1 MELGVSKLRG
11 YREFVSA
18 RDIVTVYNV
27 YCSPKNFILKAFPPA
42 LALASHQPFFSIE
55 MFESWVSP
63 SGYELYE
70 TWLENSA
77 NIVVSS
83 LS

>member
-18 RDIVTVYNV
+18 RDIITVYNV

-42 LALASHQPFFSIE
+42 LALASHQPFFLLKCL
-55 MFESWVSP
+55 SP
-63 SGYELYE
+63 GYRPQDMSFTRLGSK
-70 TWLENSA
+70 TLQILLS
-77 NIVVSS
+77 VV
-83 LS
+83 